1 MTETIVLEEPR
12 VVPGQTKLFY
22 DFEEIVNFNEIEII
36 YDYMRHEVTVLVD
49 LVDLGYKPDYVLS
62 LLQASIES
70 VEFRINTYGLYPNG
84 SIGKYIVD
92 YSEFYI
98 NSKDFTIIGDRLSF
112 VISQRVLSQSLNN
125 KSSRLEVHLVKY
137 YG

>member
-1 MTETIVLEEPR
+1 MDTIVLEEPR

-22 DFEEIVNFNEIEII
+22 DFEEIVNFNELETI
-36 YDYMRHEVTVLVD
+36 YDYMIHEVTVLVD
-49 LVDLGYKPDYVLS
+49 LVDLGYEPDYVLS

>member
-1 MTETIVLEEPR
+1 MDTIVLEEPR

-22 DFEEIVNFNEIEII
+22 DFEEIINFNEIETI

-49 LVDLGYKPDYVLS
+49 LVNLEYEPDYVLS
-62 LLQASIES
+62 LLQANVEF
-70 VEFRINTYGLYPNG
+70 VEFRINTYGLYPDG
-84 SIGKYIVD
+84 SRGKYLID

-98 NSKDFTIIGDRLSF
+98 NSKDFTIIDDRLSF
-112 VISQRVLSQSLNN
+112 VISHKVLSQSLTNE
-125 KSSRLEVHLVKY
+125 SSRFEIHLVKY

>member
-1 MTETIVLEEPR
+1 MDTIVLEEPR

-22 DFEEIVNFNEIEII
+22 DFEEIINFNELETI

-49 LVDLGYKPDYVLS
+49 LVDLGYEPDYVLS

-112 VISQRVLSQSLNN
+112 VISQRLLSQSLNN

>member
-1 MTETIVLEEPR
+1 MDTIVLEEPR

-49 LVDLGYKPDYVLS
+49 LVNLGYEADYVLS
-62 LLQASIES
+62 LLQANVKF
-70 VEFRINTYGLYPNG
+70 VEFRINTYGLYPDG
-84 SIGKYIVD
+84 SIGKYPID
-92 YSEFYI
+92 YLEFYI
-98 NSKDFTIIGDRLSF
+98 NSEDFTIIDDRLSF
-112 VISQRVLSQSLNN
+112 VISHKVLSQSVTNE
-125 KSSRLEVHLVKY
+125 SSRLKVHLVKY

>member
-1 MTETIVLEEPR
+1 MDTIVLEEPR

-49 LVDLGYKPDYVLS
+49 LLDLGYEPDYVLS
-62 LLQASIES
+62 LLQASVET

-84 SIGKYIVD
+84 STGKYIVD

-112 VISQRVLSQSLNN
+112 VISQKVLSQSLNN

>member
-1 MTETIVLEEPR
+1 MDTIVLEEPR

-22 DFEEIVNFNEIEII
+22 DFEEIVNFNEIELI

-49 LVDLGYKPDYVLS
+49 LVNLGYEADYVLS
-62 LLQASIES
+62 LLQANVKF
-70 VEFRINTYGLYPNG
+70 VEFRINTYGLYTDG
-84 SIGKYIVD
+84 SIGKYPID

-98 NSKDFTIIGDRLSF
+98 NSKDFTIIDDRLSF
-112 VISQRVLSQSLNN
+112 VISHKVLSQSLTNE
-125 KSSRLEVHLVKY
+125 SSRLKVHLVKY

>member
-1 MTETIVLEEPR
+1 MDTIVLEEPR

-22 DFEEIVNFNEIEII
+22 DFEEIVNFNEIELI

-49 LVDLGYKPDYVLS
+49 LVNLGYETDYVLS
-62 LLQASIES
+62 LLQANVKF
-70 VEFRINTYGLYPNG
+70 VEFRINTYGLYPDG
-84 SIGKYIVD
+84 SIGKYPID

-98 NSKDFTIIGDRLSF
+98 NSKDFTIIDDRLSF
-112 VISQRVLSQSLNN
+112 VISHKVLSQSLTNE
-125 KSSRLEVHLVKY
+125 SSRLKVHLVKY

>member
-1 MTETIVLEEPR
+1 MDTIVLEEPR

-22 DFEEIVNFNEIEII
+22 DFEEIINFNEIETI

-49 LVDLGYKPDYVLS
+49 LVNLGYETDYVLS
-62 LLQASIES
+62 LLQANVEF
-70 VEFRINTYGLYPNG
+70 VEFRINTYGLYPDG
-84 SIGKYIVD
+84 SIGKHPTD

-98 NSKDFTIIGDRLSF
+98 NSKDFTIIDGRLSF
-112 VISQRVLSQSLNN
+112 VISHEVLSQSLTN